1 MVLIT
6 VFVFEDFPTN
16 LAFIS
21 WCFKMHGLYMSLA
34 IALDGK
40 ILSTQQTSPSNFAI
54 FRYSFYK
61 DVIYIT
67 WNKTDNFIFL
77 KFHSIFQN
85 YSALKKYMQF
95 QIFRRHEFDNKAY
108 MVIFIYSHYLWD
120 LLEWTLKLSLVLKSF
135 PHKLHSSPGWSMWWA
150 STCLEVSP
158 LSLYSLPHSRHLQTL
173 LLLPPCSRVLVI
185 FADIRSSR

>member
-1 MVLIT
+1 MCNWYVVLIT

-95 QIFRRHEFDNKAY
+95 QIFRRHEFEKHTWLY
-108 MVIFIYSHYLWD
+108 SSILIIYEICSN
-120 LLEWTLKLSLVLKSF
+120 E
-135 PHKLHSSPGWSMWWA
+135 
-150 STCLEVSP
+150 P
-158 LSLYSLPHSRHLQTL
+158 LSFLLFWKAFHTNYTQAQDDQCDEPPH
-173 LLLPPCSRVLVI
+173 V
-185 FADIRSSR
+185 